1 LLIFA
6 ILQYHLWDIDILIRR
21 TLIYSILTVTLA
33 LLYFGSVVLFQQLMQ
48 PFVGQSETP
57 FVTVASTLALAALFT
72 PLRRR
77 VQNAVDR
84 RFYRRKVDTEQVLAT
99 FNATLR
105 DEVALDKLTTALL
118 GVMIEMLQPAQVS
131 LWLRT
136 PQPIMHDE
144 TYSPKVVE

>member
-1 LLIFA
+1 
-6 ILQYHLWDIDILIRR
+6 
-21 TLIYSILTVTLA
+21 VTLA

-48 PFVGQSETP
+48 PFVGQSGTP
-57 FVTVASTLALAALFT
+57 LVTVASTLALAALFT

-84 RFYRRKVDTEQVLAT
+84 RFYRRKVDIEQVLAT

>member
-1 LLIFA
+1 
-6 ILQYHLWDIDILIRR
+6 
-21 TLIYSILTVTLA
+21 
-33 LLYFGSVVLFQQLMQ
+33 MQ
-48 PFVGQSETP
+48 PFVGQNETP

-77 VQNAVDR
+77 VQNAIDR

-131 LWLRT
+131 LWLCSS
-136 PQPIMHDE
+136 QPITQDE

>member
-1 LLIFA
+1 
-6 ILQYHLWDIDILIRR
+6 
-21 TLIYSILTVTLA
+21 VTLA

-48 PFVGQSETP
+48 PFVGQNETP

>member
-1 LLIFA
+1 
-6 ILQYHLWDIDILIRR
+6 
-21 TLIYSILTVTLA
+21 
-33 LLYFGSVVLFQQLMQ
+33 MQ
-48 PFVGQSETP
+48 PFVGQNETP
-57 FVTVASTLALAALFT
+57 LVTVASTLALAALFT

-118 GVMIEMLQPAQVS
+118 AVMIETLQPAQVS
-131 LWLRT
+131 LWLCT

>member
-1 LLIFA
+1 
-6 ILQYHLWDIDILIRR
+6 
-21 TLIYSILTVTLA
+21 
-33 LLYFGSVVLFQQLMQ
+33 MQ
-48 PFVGQSETP
+48 PFVGQNETP

-136 PQPIMHDE
+136 PQPIMQDE

>member
-1 LLIFA
+1 MLIFA

-48 PFVGQSETP
+48 PFVGQNETP
-57 FVTVASTLALAALFT
+57 LVTVASTLALAALFT

-136 PQPIMHDE
+136 PQPIMQDE
-144 TYSPKVVE
+144 TYSPKIVE

>member
-1 LLIFA
+1 
-6 ILQYHLWDIDILIRR
+6 
-21 TLIYSILTVTLA
+21 
-33 LLYFGSVVLFQQLMQ
+33 
-48 PFVGQSETP
+48 
-57 FVTVASTLALAALFT
+57 
-72 PLRRR
+72 LRRR
-77 VQNAVDR
+77 VQNAIDR

-136 PQPIMHDE
+136 PQPIMQDE
-144 TYSPKVVE
+144 TYSPKIVE